1 MGNDTWKLIMG
12 EYTKKLP
19 QYNDY
24 LISKFRKDNIK
35 QIPEYL
41 NMIFHECVVLLNNKI
56 SYLGYVELTPNEMLT
71 YLNNSIYTKT
81 ITSINQSSFKTLKF
95 SFQFQEEVYDIYIN
109 VPFMVDGAIVYEDT
123 KYYPIFPIIEK
134 GLYRSRNELRIKV
147 LRAWLKFFRSE
158 RINFTTINKE
168 TYFVTIITAKL
179 HQSSRGKNDNKVPL
193 PLYHL
198 SKYGFKETL
207 NKYKFE
213 DDELLLVDNILNDHE
228 IYEYIKIKPDTYI
241 KVKKVSLKDIF
252 KFRYVGSLVS
262 IFAFNKKFSIYEL
275 INGST
280 AYFKTVLG
288 RYTYKTGQ
296 KDVLYCQYAEKSIEM
311 NETLIDPAT
320 AYNLKSI
327 GVEIT
332 TIYDLLFALYY
343 NIDNWL
349 RYYNPVNFYDKKIG
363 KLDQMMAFIGRNVFT
378 NLYKILNNKIGLTS
392 KTMKEF
398 VNKSS
403 NKGNWI
409 SKSTIFRSN
418 PSKYNDNT
426 LFAIHLKRFR
436 SLENEEV
443 KILDK
448 QQIKKDIIPM
458 SLLKSHYTQLIVE
471 SVLSISSNSPIKSG
485 NINPYLQITDKG
497 DIVIPNW
504 SHELEG
510 IYK

>member
-1 MGNDTWKLIMG
+1 MANDTWKLIIT
-12 EYTKKLP
+12 EYAEKLP

-24 LISKFRKDNIK
+24 LISEFRKDNIA

-41 NMIFHECVVLLNNKI
+41 NMIFHECEVLLNNKI
-56 SYLGYVELTPNEMLT
+56 SYLGYTELSPKEMLV

-81 ITSINQSSFKTLKF
+81 LTSINSSSFKTLKF
-95 SFQFQEEVYDIYIN
+95 SFKLQDEIYNIYIN
-109 VPFMVDGAIVYEDT
+109 IPFMIDGAIIYEDT

-147 LRAWLKFFRSE
+147 LRAWLKFFRTE

-179 HQSSRGKNDNKVPL
+179 HQSSRGKNNSKVPL

-198 SKYGFKETL
+198 SKYGFKETQL
-207 NKYKFE
+207 KYNFE
-213 DDELLLVDNILNDHE
+213 EGELYLTDIVKNDHE
-228 IYEYIKIKPDTYI
+228 IYEYIRLKPDTYI
-241 KVKKVSLKDIF
+241 KVKKETFKDIF
-252 KFRYVGSLVS
+252 KFRYIGSLIS
-262 IFAFNKKFSIYEL
+262 IFTFHKKFTIEEL
-275 INGST
+275 NNGST
-280 AYFKTVLG
+280 AYFKTSLG
-288 RYTYKTGQ
+288 RYTYKVGQ
-296 KDVLYCQYAEKSIEM
+296 KDAAYCQQAEKSIEM
-311 NETLIDPAT
+311 NETLVDPAT
-320 AYNLKSI
+320 IYNLKSMGI
-327 GVEIT
+327 DIV
-332 TIYDLLFALYY
+332 TIYDLLFELYF
-343 NIDNWL
+343 NIDKWL
-349 RYYNPVNFYDKKIG
+349 RGYNPVNFYDKKIG
-363 KLDQMMAFIGRNVFT
+363 KLDQMMGFIGRNVFT
-378 NLYKILNNKIGLTS
+378 NLYKILNNKVGLNA

-418 PSKYNDNT
+418 PAVYNDNS

-448 QQIKKDIIPM
+448 KQSRKDIIPM

-485 NINPYLQITDKG
+485 NINPYLQITDNG
-497 DIVIPNW
+497 DIIIPSW
-504 SHELEG
+504 TSELEKV
-510 IYK
+510 YK